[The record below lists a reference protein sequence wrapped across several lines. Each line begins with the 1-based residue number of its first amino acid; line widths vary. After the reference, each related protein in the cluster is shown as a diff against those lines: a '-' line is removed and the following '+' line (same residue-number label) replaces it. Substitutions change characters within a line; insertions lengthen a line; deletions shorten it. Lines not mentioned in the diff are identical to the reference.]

1 MKPVPTTHEKAPA
14 NRGQSF
20 YTRRTEQVAALAARH
35 ALPAVFRGV
44 EPHQQQPTPASRAST
59 SVMTGRRGRRARCV
73 GGSRGQEAVRAP
85 LAPPLIKSLAICYR
99 VIAYST
105 SSLGSK
111 RTAPGRAALGRAP
124 LGLACFEVDF
134 ATCLDAWVVVV
145 FFFG

>member
-1 MKPVPTTHEKAPA
+1 
-14 NRGQSF
+14 
-20 YTRRTEQVAALAARH
+20 L
-35 ALPAVFRGV
+35 
-44 EPHQQQPTPASRAST
+44 
-59 SVMTGRRGRRARCV
+59 
-73 GGSRGQEAVRAP
+73 AP
-85 LAPPLIKSLAICYR
+85 LLIKCLAICYR